1 MLGRLAIQ
9 GALPRRCGLR
19 VLYTLF
25 HLWLNIAAELICFG
39 DREFDLKLAKLT
51 VPKASY
57 LSKSVQQRMQQ
68 GVEVHSVLVEVC
80 TQRM

>member
-9 GALPRRCGLR
+9 GALPHRCRLR

-25 HLWLNIAAELICFG
+25 HLWLNIAAEQICFG

-51 VPKASY
+51 VPKA
-57 LSKSVQQRMQQ
+57 SKSVQQRMQQ